1 MNTHHGKFGSSLVF
15 EPVKFTNKIK
25 QTKQEVKAIEKQ
37 QKLETSCTQTELHFT
52 GSYTNENQQI
62 FVNST
67 NSTSPYAKYS
77 SCRMDNNL
85 P

>member
-37 QKLETSCTQTELHFT
+37 QKLGNQLYPNRVALHRFIH
-52 GSYTNENQQI
+52 Q
-62 FVNST
+62 
-67 NSTSPYAKYS
+67 
-77 SCRMDNNL
+77 
-85 P
+85 